1 MSNVILIPGLLAPSE
16 YLHPLR
22 DRLEAADHNCYG
34 PGFRVNTLLND
45 ELHTLVK
52 RLDDPHNPMDLVLVG
67 HSAGGLLGVQAAQ
80 ALHPAIAG
88 VIGLGTPLAGV
99 VQLEV
104 PHYEA
109 RSFLGALLPLVGP
122 DEVKAFPVGHSAL
135 PFALCVQDWILTK
148 VRDIERR

>member
-1 MSNVILIPGLLAPSE
+1 MNIILIPGLLAPSE

-22 DRLEAADHNCYG
+22 DRLEAAGHDCYD
-34 PGFRVNTLLND
+34 PGFRVNTLFND
-45 ELHTLVK
+45 ELHTLVR
-52 RLDDPHNPMDLVLVG
+52 RLDDPNNPMDLVLVG

-88 VIGLGTPLAGV
+88 VIGLGTPLAGL

-109 RSFLGALLPLVGP
+109 RSLLGILLPLVGP
-122 DEVKAFPVGHSAL
+122 DEVRMFPLSHSCL
-135 PFALCVQDWILTK
+135 PFSTSVQDWVLEK
-148 VRDIERR
+148 LEEMDV